1 MVMDNFK
8 HSPPDDRSGKQI
20 TECQRCGTCCEKG
33 GPAFHRAD
41 KPLVEKGIILLKYL
55 FTIREGEPA
64 HENVKGGLT
73 RVSSDI
79 IKIKGKGNTWR
90 CVFLEEIDKSCRIYE
105 NRPLECQVLKCWD
118 TKDLEKIYLKDM
130 LTRQDLISSMEGLW
144 ELVEDHQKRCDYG
157 LLEALINTFK
167 DNKDKDDEEKI
178 FEIIRYDAQLRNLV
192 VEKGGLDIEMLD
204 FLFGRPLLKTITM
217 FGLIVQQDGDQ
228 LRLRLKT

>member
-1 MVMDNFK
+1 MDNLK
-8 HSPPDDRSGKQI
+8 YSPPDDKSGKRV

-33 GPAFHRAD
+33 GPAFHLTD

-105 NRPLECQVLKCWD
+105 NRPLECRVLKCWD